1 MGQRETKRRI
11 YGRGIDHNAVSVRDA
26 NEELSLLV
34 YRKSRRVCGGKAGGL
49 VRANRNKG

>member
-1 MGQRETKRRI
+1 MGRRGTKRHI

-34 YRKSRRVCGGKAGGL
+34 YGKSRE
-49 VRANRNKG
+49 